1 MDSTEVINEINLRKR
16 AEKISRDIFSILIDK
31 FRFIKDQFA
40 NILNI
45 IVNSTNYKYYI
56 SILLTLVFILLVIL
70 TNLINVPDKYVQIIS
85 LLLGGIIISIFYF
98 FVYRNEQETNE
109 GLAVK
114 GDNGILSVLYNKENK
129 KLVKKKILLEKMV
142 NQ

>member
-45 IVNSTNYKYYI
+45 IVNSPNYKYYI

-70 TNLINVPDKYVQIIS
+70 TNLINVPDK
-85 LLLGGIIISIFYF
+85 
-98 FVYRNEQETNE
+98 
-109 GLAVK
+109 
-114 GDNGILSVLYNKENK
+114 
-129 KLVKKKILLEKMV
+129 
-142 NQ
+142 